1 MKSRDRGVCAWVV
14 ARGTARSGR
23 LCAVALVR
31 AGRHRVVWVRPWR
44 VPVHLRAASRATV
57 WRVCS
62 TLSRSRRASPADGR
76 ETRGLG
82 LRLRGGGPCRFD
94 FCRAQHAVPSPK
106 VPCARANR
114 EERRPK
120 GIFLS
125 ALESSVAAGGADPRS
140 GPAVRLQRCPSLR
153 ARAQPR
159 GPRPASRARDQGD
172 PTACHRGAGLHL
184 ASSPQRM
191 KSEPECGVT
200 AEFRGHGRHTR
211 GLGLHWAPEAAP
223 LKSLMIKRERM

>member
-31 AGRHRVVWVRPWR
+31 AGRHRVVWARPWR
-44 VPVHLRAASRATV
+44 VPVHLRAASRAAV

-153 ARAQPR
+153 ARARPR
-159 GPRPASRARDQGD
+159 GPRPASRACDQGAPD
-172 PTACHRGAGLHL
+172 CLSPGGWPAPRILTSENEKRARVRRHCRVQGSRAPHPWSRPALGARGGAF
-184 ASSPQRM
+184 
-191 KSEPECGVT
+191 KIVND
-200 AEFRGHGRHTR
+200 
-211 GLGLHWAPEAAP
+211 
-223 LKSLMIKRERM
+223 

>member
-31 AGRHRVVWVRPWR
+31 AGRHRVVWARPWR
-44 VPVHLRAASRATV
+44 MPVHPRTASRVAV

-120 GIFLS
+120 GVFLS

-153 ARAQPR
+153 ARARPR
-159 GPRPASRARDQGD
+159 GPRPASRARDQGAPD
-172 PTACHRGAGLHL
+172 CPSPGGWPAPRVLTSENEKRARVRRHRRVQGSRAPHPRSRPALGA
-184 ASSPQRM
+184 
-191 KSEPECGVT
+191 
-200 AEFRGHGRHTR
+200 RGG
-211 GLGLHWAPEAAP
+211 AF
-223 LKSLMIKRERM
+223 KIVND